1 MATSGNTQ
9 DAPVPHHLG
18 SFGLHLPRFP
28 AISRL
33 HMMSDSESGP
43 ASGPAHGSGAAH
55 PKRSS
60 RGGRGRGRGRGGRR
74 PSTGQSL
81 PPSAA
86 IPAETA
92 EPIDEPGGDTPLP
105 PEEVAAHAQ
114 SEAEAARETGEMHAP
129 VGPEEEES
137 FFAPSPEVEVP
148 DQPAEP
154 AHAHAHAPPTP
165 SHKFQPATSEAVKKA
180 IDDVMGILSSLRE
193 SSEKMDE
200 VLEILEEAERQKT
213 ADEREIES
221 LRQQLRRFHRA
232 PEEIPRPARP
242 PSGGGAQQQQ
252 HGHGGQRPRDGR
264 DSRDNRGQ
272 HRGHRDPRE
281 RDRRDRDPR
290 GYRGSHEGQR
300 APSGHAPAASGSHPE
315 HEQRPEPS
323 PASARAPDAPTEA
336 SPPREHGSEHG
347 DPS

>member
-1 MATSGNTQ
+1 M
-9 DAPVPHHLG
+9 
-18 SFGLHLPRFP
+18 
-28 AISRL
+28 
-33 HMMSDSESGP
+33 
-43 ASGPAHGSGAAH
+43 H
-55 PKRSS
+55 P
-60 RGGRGRGRGRGGRR
+60 
-74 PSTGQSL
+74 
-81 PPSAA
+81 
-86 IPAETA
+86 
-92 EPIDEPGGDTPLP
+92 
-105 PEEVAAHAQ
+105 
-114 SEAEAARETGEMHAP
+114 P
-129 VGPEEEES
+129 VGGEEES
-137 FFAPSPEVEVP
+137 FFAPSPEVDVP

-165 SHKFQPATSEAVKKA
+165 LRKFQPATSEAVKKA

-242 PSGGGAQQQQ
+242 PSGGGAQQQP

-272 HRGHRDPRE
+272 HRGPRDPRDPRE
-281 RDRRDRDPR
+281 RGRDRDQR
-290 GYRGSHEGQR
+290 GYRGSHEGPR
-300 APSGHAPAASGSHPE
+300 APSGQAPAAPGSHPE

-323 PASARAPDAPTEA
+323 PASARAPDAPTETP
-336 SPPREHGSEHG
+336 SPREHGSEHG